1 MKKCI
6 DCAYFLNCEK
16 ANEEGACEKY
26 RYIRKNIEI
35 KEGIENLIAEKNK
48 EREIADLFYK
58 ICPNVPPQILASA
71 VRETID
77 NFKRLNNL
85 YNTKTK
91 EERIVIDYKNDHAID
106 SLKYAIEGMLS
117 KNTIIVKPETA
128 TEIKSMQEYES
139 HIPKIE

>member
-16 ANEEGACEKY
+16 ANEKEVCEKY

-58 ICPNVPPQILASA
+58 ICPNEPPQILASA
-71 VRETID
+71 VRQTIE
-77 NFKRLNNL
+77 NFRELDKL
-85 YNTKTK
+85 YNPNIKK
-91 EERIVIDYKNDHAID
+91 EYKANAID
-106 SLKYAIEGMLS
+106 SLKYIEGILS
-117 KNTIIVKPETA
+117 KNTIIGKPETA
-128 TEIKSMQEYES
+128 TEVKLMNEYEN
-139 HIPKIE
+139 HIPKID

>member
-6 DCAYFLNCEK
+6 DCAYFLNCKK
-16 ANEEGACEKY
+16 ANEEEVCEKY
-26 RYIRKNIEI
+26 RYIQKNIEI

-58 ICPNVPPQILASA
+58 ICPNVPPQILAST
-71 VRETID
+71 VRQTIE
-77 NFKRLNNL
+77 NFKRLDNL

-91 EERIVIDYKNDHAID
+91 EERIVIDYKNDYAID

-139 HIPKIE
+139 HTPKIE